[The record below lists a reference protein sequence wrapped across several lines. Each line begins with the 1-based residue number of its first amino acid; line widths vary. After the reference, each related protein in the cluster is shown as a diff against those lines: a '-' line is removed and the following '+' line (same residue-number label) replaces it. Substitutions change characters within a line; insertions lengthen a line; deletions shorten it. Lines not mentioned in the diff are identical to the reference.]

1 MIKALYVALGTL
13 TLGLGV
19 LGIVLPLLPTT
30 PMLLLTAYFYAKG
43 SKRFHDWFVAT
54 WLYKR
59 YLKNFAETRSMTRRG
74 KWTLMIVVDVMLL
87 IPFLTMPY
95 LWIRIL
101 IVTLA
106 ATKYL
111 YFFTQVKTVKR
122 VKKPMLKT

>member
-1 MIKALYVALGTL
+1 MIKAVYVALGTL

-101 IVTLA
+101 IVALA